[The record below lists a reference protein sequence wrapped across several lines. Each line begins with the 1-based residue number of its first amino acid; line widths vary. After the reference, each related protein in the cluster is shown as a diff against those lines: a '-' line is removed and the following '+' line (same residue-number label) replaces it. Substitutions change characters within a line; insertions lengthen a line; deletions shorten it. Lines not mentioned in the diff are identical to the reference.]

1 MRTPASTI
9 LFPLIAAVMLTAGLA
24 QPALAQAANYTSVEA
39 TSEKPVQ
46 LTYHASA
53 HKNCTPRSLP
63 TVRLIEPPKAGV
75 LTVRRVTLTTGKV
88 AGCPDL
94 KIPAQ
99 VAFYQARAGYV
110 GPDHLNYEVTNENG
124 EVATYDVMITVK
136 AEPVTTPPAAKA
148 QSL

>member
-9 LFPLIAAVMLTAGLA
+9 LFPLIAAVMSTAGLA

-53 HKNCTPRSLP
+53 HKNCTPGSLP

-75 LTVRRVTLTTGKV
+75 LTVRRATLTTGKV

-99 VAFYQARAGYV
+99 VAFYQARAGLRRD
-110 GPDHLNYEVTNENG
+110 DHRQGTASDDPSGCEGSIAVRP
-124 EVATYDVMITVK
+124 ATQAMLRQGSD
-136 AEPVTTPPAAKA
+136 EDR
-148 QSL
+148 